1 MRIQDHAKVLSGG
14 KQLVSTGSFSK
25 YGIYIAFLIIF
36 IVLAVTHDAFLTAT
50 NLLNIMKQASI
61 TSVVAIGTT
70 FVLISGG
77 LDLSSG
83 SVAAFAGVSSAF
95 LGLPGGYPV
104 IYAVIAALCI
114 GAVCGLVNGFIVA
127 KGGVHPF
134 ITTLGM
140 MISVRGMALIV
151 TNAKPVFGLSEQ
163 YTFLGSGMIFGVPV
177 LVIAMFAV
185 LVIACIVLDKTR
197 FGRHIYA
204 LGGNESAAF
213 VSGIHVVR
221 IKMAVYTIA
230 GAFSGI
236 AGMLLAGR
244 IKSGTPVMAEGL
256 ELDAIAAA
264 VIGGVSTTGGIGKVY
279 GAVIGALL
287 LAMVSNGLD
296 LLNVSPYLQQLIKGA
311 IIILAVFFDIRTKA
325 GRK

>member
-1 MRIQDHAKVLSGG
+1 MSIGNNVKMKSGRER
-14 KQLVSTGSFSK
+14 LLLTGSLSK

-36 IVLAVTHDAFLTAT
+36 IVLTVTHDAFLTAT
-50 NLLNIMKQASI
+50 NLVNILKQAAI
-61 TSVVAIGTT
+61 TSVVAIGAT
-70 FVLISGG
+70 FVLVSGG

-83 SVAAFAGVSSAF
+83 SVAAFAGVCSAF

-104 IYAVIAALCI
+104 ICAVIVAICVGAA
-114 GAVCGLVNGFIVA
+114 CGLINGFIVA

-163 YTFLGSGMIFGVPV
+163 YTFFGSGMVFGIPV
-177 LVIAMFAV
+177 LVIAMFLV
-185 LVIACIVLDKTR
+185 LFIAYIVLDKTR

-204 LGGNESAAF
+204 LGGNESAAY
-213 VSGIHVVR
+213 VSGINVVG

-230 GAFSGI
+230 GAFSGM

-325 GRK
+325 GKK